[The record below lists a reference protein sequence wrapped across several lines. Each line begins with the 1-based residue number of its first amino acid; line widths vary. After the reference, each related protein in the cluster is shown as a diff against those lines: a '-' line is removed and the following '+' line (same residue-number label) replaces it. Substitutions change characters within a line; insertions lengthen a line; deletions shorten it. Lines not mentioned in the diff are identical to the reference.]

1 MLHQE
6 WIQRDVRIRE
16 VGGMFAFECKILQ
29 SFEYD
34 LMFLPSM
41 SCAAIFWRSAEGF
54 RFWHFVGNDVYLQRC
69 SSTWNCGFSGPT
81 SCCTRPIPNSLPVAP
96 RRNFLWLYQPALGS
110 LAVSRTCN
118 VCRWLRT
125 LLQMISSNFCQDI
138 RAAGL
143 VPNHAY
149 SLIDVRILIIL
160 ISLFCWMA
168 YLQCLRNMKFDRG
181 VGCSWCRP
189 LTQTLSFMESH
200 QFYNHVRRSLKQDE
214 VSYSEILL
222 RLSYLHTGIT
232 NLFCCLII
240 LSCSIMV
247 DIGLSFLAWPTLN
260 NFVMF
265 HIWRNKTLETE
276 TLTPAPPLPPPH
288 PWLEWSTLYWDL
300 PIPAWISV

>member
-1 MLHQE
+1 MWEFVKL
-6 WIQRDVRIRE
+6 
-16 VGGMFAFECKILQ
+16 GECLR
-29 SFEYD
+29 
-34 LMFLPSM
+34 L
-41 SCAAIFWRSAEGF
+41 SAKLSNLSNMI
-54 RFWHFVGNDVYLQRC
+54 WC
-69 SSTWNCGFSGPT
+69 
-81 SCCTRPIPNSLPVAP
+81 SCCPCHVLRFFGEALKDFDSDILWATMCTSRDAAQHEIADFLGQLHVAHRQFQTRL

-118 VCRWLRT
+118 VCPWLRT

-149 SLIDVRILIIL
+149 SLIDVRILIIF

-168 YLQCLRNMKFDRG
+168 CLQCLRNIKFDRG

-232 NLFCCLII
+232 NLFCCLKI

-288 PWLEWSTLYWDL
+288 PWLEWSTLF
-300 PIPAWISV
+300 